1 MAEKNYETP
10 TLSITKIS
18 EKDILSGS
26 DVLIDGSGLFDEQ
39 N

>member
-1 MAEKNYETP
+1 MKKYISPEIVLT
-10 TLSITKIS
+10 SIS
-18 EKDILSGS
+18 AKDILTAS

>member
-1 MAEKNYETP
+1 MKKYTTP
-10 TLSITKIS
+10 EIS
-18 EKDILSGS
+18 LTQFTESDILNES